1 MDLNINILRHKDI
14 KNKFHK
20 NKNKFHK
27 NKNKFHKNKNKF
39 QKNKNK
45 FHKNKDKFYLFK
57 CFPIFYRNI
66 LVTYV

>member
-1 MDLNINILRHKDI
+1 MGLNINILRHKDI
-14 KNKFHK
+14 
-20 NKNKFHK
+20 KNKFHK

-57 CFPIFYRNI
+57 CFPIFYCNI